1 MMRARNIGK
10 MAAIAAVATAGI
22 VASACSHHDDAALS
36 TPIATL
42 EDPATCSS
50 CHAQHF
56 KEWSGSMH
64 AYAAEDPIFL
74 AMQKRAQRETNGQLG
89 TFCAQCHAPMAVR
102 DGATTD
108 GSNLADLP
116 AGQRGITCYFCHS
129 VSATTDTHNNA
140 LTLGGDAVMR
150 AGIAD
155 PQKNS
160 VHSSAYS
167 ALHDGDQIGAS
178 ALCGTCHDVTTQAGV
193 ALESSFAEWKQSLFA
208 HDVPGQKLTCQSCH
222 MPGSDGVAANNGP
235 PRRIHSH
242 EMPAV
247 DLATTTFA
255 DSDNQKT
262 LVQQNLD
269 PSLVAKMCVRP
280 PSQGDTVEITLDNA
294 FVGHNFPSGAAHDR
308 RVWVELIGYQGQNIV
323 YKSGVVADGTAVSD
337 TTDSD
342 IWLFS
347 EKLKDKDGKPTPF
360 MWLAASSELTALPFA
375 VTNDPTDPAYFH
387 AKIKTYNVP
396 PTADRITMRVR
407 MIPFGV
413 EILQALVQ
421 SGDLD
426 PNVVSKVPTFN
437 LAGTTLEWT
446 TAKGYAC
453 VP

>member
-1 MMRARNIGK
+1 MTRARNIGK
-10 MAAIAAVATAGI
+10 MAAILVVGIAGV
-22 VASACSHHDDAALS
+22 VASACSHHDDAAPS
-36 TPIATL
+36 TPISTL

-140 LTLGGDAVMR
+140 LTLAGDGVMR
-150 AGIAD
+150 ADIAD
-155 PQKNS
+155 PAKNN
-160 VHSSAYS
+160 VHASAYS
-167 ALHDGDQIGAS
+167 PLHDGDQIGAS
-178 ALCGTCHDVTTQAGV
+178 ALCGTCHDVTTPAGV
-193 ALESSFAEWKQSLFA
+193 QLESSFAEWKQSLFS
-208 HDVPGQKLTCQSCH
+208 HDVPGQKLTCQGCH
-222 MPGSDGVAANNGP
+222 MPGSDGVAASNGP

-247 DLATTTFA
+247 DLATTSFA
-255 DSDNQKT
+255 DTDNQKM

-294 FVGHNFPSGAAHDR
+294 FVGHDFPSGAAHDR
-308 RVWVELIGYQGQNIV
+308 RVWVELIGYQGQSVV
-323 YKSGVVADGTAVSD
+323 YKSGVVADGTPVSD
-337 TTDSD
+337 TTDPD
-342 IWLFS
+342 IWLFG

-375 VTNDPTDPAYFH
+375 VTNDPSDPAYFH

-426 PNVVSKVPTFN
+426 PSVVSKVPTFN
-437 LAGTTLEWT
+437 LGGTTLEWT
-446 TAKGYAC
+446 KAKGYAC